1 MAQEVLMAVEMQRR
15 KLLIL
20 ENDRSL
26 RRELE
31 QIFSDLDV
39 TSTET
44 SDQAL
49 ALVRRLEPDVVL
61 FDLGAARE
69 PAVAA
74 QSLELLRQILNLAPD
89 TKIIAMTEHDAR
101 ELAVQAVGLGAA
113 DFYHKPLDAGV
124 LSIVVRRAFRIREL
138 EEENWRLREQTG
150 SMALDGI
157 IGVSDAMRSLCR
169 SIEKV
174 APTNAT
180 VLLLGDSGT
189 GKELLARAVH
199 RLSGR
204 SHKPFVAINCAAIPD
219 TLLESEL
226 FGYEKGAFTGAAKR
240 TPGKLESAD
249 TGTIFLDEI
258 GEMPA
263 SLQAKMLRVLQERTV
278 ERIGGRTPI
287 PLDLRIV
294 CATNRNLDALIG
306 AGTFRDDLYY
316 RISEVTV
323 RVPPLRERQGDGL
336 LLAQFLLQQ
345 MAERFGRP
353 TRGLAPDAIRAIQA
367 HRWPGNVRELENRIK
382 GAVIMAEGAV
392 VTANDLGL
400 QDPGDDPEYLNLR
413 VARQRAEAQAARQA
427 LAVAKGNLSRAAELL
442 GVTRPTLYDLLEKH
456 RIDAAQFGRN
466 APPSEPAPDQTA
478 TRGPCRRP
486 ASGLARLPQLT
497 VSSDCRSPRRT
508 TSSRVPPSCRRLPQS
523 SMCLR
528 AGWRRR
534 TSRGRRCRRESRP
547 CNSATRFRSGSCSP

>member
-1 MAQEVLMAVEMQRR
+1 MAADMQRR

-20 ENDRSL
+20 ENDHAL

-31 QIFSDLDV
+31 KIFSDLDV
-39 TSTET
+39 TVNET
-44 SDQAL
+44 SDAAL
-49 ALVRRLEPDVVL
+49 ALVRRIEPDVVL
-61 FDLGAARE
+61 FDLGTARE

-74 QSLELLRQILNLAPD
+74 QSLDLLRQILNLAPD
-89 TKIIAMTEHDAR
+89 IKIIAMTEHDAR
-101 ELAVQAVGLGAA
+101 ELAVAAVGLGAA

-150 SMALDGI
+150 AMALEGI
-157 IGVSDAMRSLCR
+157 IGVSDAMRQLCR

-174 APTNAT
+174 APTSAT

-189 GKELLARAVH
+189 GKELLARALH

-204 SHKPFVAINCAAIPD
+204 SHQPFVAINCAAIPD

-240 TPGKLESAD
+240 TPGKLEAAD
-249 TGTIFLDEI
+249 TGTVFLDEI

-263 SLQAKMLRVLQERTV
+263 SLQAKLLRVLQERTV

-287 PLDLRIV
+287 PLDLRFI
-294 CATNRNLDALIG
+294 CATNRNLDQQIG
-306 AGTFRDDLYY
+306 TGAFRDDLYY

-323 RVPPLRERQGDGL
+323 RVPPLRDRQGDSL
-336 LLAQFLLQQ
+336 LLAQFLLQE
-345 MAERFGRP
+345 MSERFGKP

-392 VTANDLGL
+392 VTAGDLGL
-400 QDPGDDPEYLNLR
+400 QDPGDDTEYLNIR
-413 VARQRAEAQAARQA
+413 VARQRAEIQAVRQA
-427 LAVAKGNLSRAAELL
+427 LAVARGNLSRASELL

-456 RIDAAQFGRN
+456 RINAAQFGKAAS
-466 APPSEPAPDQTA
+466 APLPD
-478 TRGPCRRP
+478 
-486 ASGLARLPQLT
+486 
-497 VSSDCRSPRRT
+497 D
-508 TSSRVPPSCRRLPQS
+508 
-523 SMCLR
+523 
-528 AGWRRR
+528 
-534 TSRGRRCRRESRP
+534 
-547 CNSATRFRSGSCSP
+547 GSVTPE

>member
-1 MAQEVLMAVEMQRR
+1 
-15 KLLIL
+15 
-20 ENDRSL
+20 
-26 RRELE
+26 
-31 QIFSDLDV
+31 
-39 TSTET
+39 
-44 SDQAL
+44 
-49 ALVRRLEPDVVL
+49 
-61 FDLGAARE
+61 
-69 PAVAA
+69 
-74 QSLELLRQILNLAPD
+74 
-89 TKIIAMTEHDAR
+89 MTEHDAR
-101 ELAVQAVGLGAA
+101 ELAVAAVGLGAA

-150 SMALDGI
+150 AMALEGI
-157 IGVSDAMRSLCR
+157 VGVSDAMRTLGR

-189 GKELLARAVH
+189 GKELLARALH

-204 SHKPFVAINCAAIPD
+204 SHQQFVAINCAAIPD

-240 TPGKLESAD
+240 TLGKLESANG
-249 TGTIFLDEI
+249 GTVFLDEI

-287 PLDLRIV
+287 PLDLRII

-306 AGTFRDDLYY
+306 GGGFRDDLFY
-316 RISEVTV
+316 RISEVTI
-323 RVPPLRERQGDGL
+323 RIPLLRDRQGDSL
-336 LLAQFLLQQ
+336 LLAQFILQQ
-345 MAERFGRP
+345 MSERFGKP

-392 VTANDLGL
+392 VTAGDLGL
-400 QDPGDDPEYLNLR
+400 QDPGENPDHLNLR

-427 LAVAKGNLSRAAELL
+427 LAVAKGNLSRAAEFL

-456 RIDAAQFGRN
+456 RIDATQFGRN
-466 APPSEPAPDQTA
+466 APGATEAAADPPAPPGEVA
-478 TRGPCRRP
+478 KP
-486 ASGLARLPQLT
+486 
-497 VSSDCRSPRRT
+497 
-508 TSSRVPPSCRRLPQS
+508 
-523 SMCLR
+523 
-528 AGWRRR
+528 
-534 TSRGRRCRRESRP
+534 
-547 CNSATRFRSGSCSP
+547 